1 MDKEKFKSSI
11 DKIDAFIMAM
21 VLLSIPISIILG
33 FCILLG
39 F

>member
-1 MDKEKFKSSI
+1 MDKEKFKSNI

-21 VLLSIPISIILG
+21 VLLSIPISIVLA
-33 FCILLG
+33 FCVLLG

>member
-1 MDKEKFKSSI
+1 MDKEKFKNNI

-21 VLLSIPISIILG
+21 VLLSIPIGIILG
-33 FCILLG
+33 FYILLG